1 MAGSI
6 AERRS
11 HRRSRTSGRCA
22 RTRLRPI
29 GREVRTVIRLTLH
42 ELTRKPGITA
52 KPKQGRRVFR
62 TRLEHRLVKVC
73 SLARIPF
80 IWVLVLFGIAFQ
92 IMSSGALRAQVPGAA
107 GHEHLTEVACVDVRP
122 GEKRPEFG
130 CFNVG
135 VVTGLHFGQASVY
148 WHLRAF
154 PSRKAAEAAKS
165 ATGIVVEEDG
175 RVWLS
180 EFGPRNTAPRGGE
193 AIAIVGPLQLPA
205 AKSYAA
211 VLSYAVMRPGDS
223 SRVHTHPGPEGWYVL
238 AGEQCLET
246 PAGANRARA
255 GGTMTVPPNTP
266 MELNVTG
273 TTLRR
278 AFALVIH
285 DSAQERGTPSN
296 WEPLG
301 ACSR

>member
-1 MAGSI
+1 
-6 AERRS
+6 
-11 HRRSRTSGRCA
+11 
-22 RTRLRPI
+22 
-29 GREVRTVIRLTLH
+29 
-42 ELTRKPGITA
+42 
-52 KPKQGRRVFR
+52 
-62 TRLEHRLVKVC
+62 
-73 SLARIPF
+73 
-80 IWVLVLFGIAFQ
+80 
-92 IMSSGALRAQVPGAA
+92 MSSRIDVMIRTPFVLSLVVFVLSLTSLPRATRNEPQAQAPTAA
-107 GHEHLTEVACVDVRP
+107 GHDHLSEVACVDVPP

-135 VVTGLHFGQASVY
+135 TVKGLQFPQKAVY

-154 PSRKAAEAAKS
+154 GNRQAAEAAKS

-180 EFGPRNTAPRGGE
+180 EFGAREAAPKGGE
-193 AIAIVGPLQLPA
+193 AVAVIGPLQLPA
-205 AKSYAA
+205 AKSHSA

-246 PAGANRARA
+246 PAGAEKARA
-255 GGTMTVPPNTP
+255 GQTMAVPPDVP

-273 TTLRR
+273 TALRR

-285 DSAQERGTPSN
+285 DSTQQRGVRSDWKPS
-296 WEPLG
+296 G
-301 ACSR
+301 KCR

>member
-1 MAGSI
+1 M
-6 AERRS
+6 
-11 HRRSRTSGRCA
+11 A
-22 RTRLRPI
+22 RT
-29 GREVRTVIRLTLH
+29 
-42 ELTRKPGITA
+42 
-52 KPKQGRRVFR
+52 
-62 TRLEHRLVKVC
+62 
-73 SLARIPF
+73 PF
-80 IWVLVLFGIAFQ
+80 IRVLMLLLLAFQ
-92 IMSSGALRAQVPGAA
+92 IVPIDKLWAQVPDTI
-107 GHEHLTEVACVDVRP
+107 GHQHLSEVACIDVPP

-130 CFNVG
+130 CFNIA
-135 VVTGLHFGQASVY
+135 VVTGLHFSQASVY

-175 RVWLS
+175 RAWLS
-180 EFGPRNTAPRGGE
+180 EFGPQDTASREGE
-193 AIAIVGPLQLPA
+193 VIAVIGPLQLPA

-223 SRVHTHPGPEGWYVL
+223 SRVHTHPGPEAWYVL

-246 PAGANRARA
+246 PAGASRARA
-255 GGTMTVPPNTP
+255 GETLAVPPNIP

-285 DSAQERGTPSN
+285 DSAQQRGIPSD
-296 WEPLG
+296 WKPPG
-301 ACSR
+301 ACRQ

>member
-1 MAGSI
+1 MSIFLGGSDMG
-6 AERRS
+6 
-11 HRRSRTSGRCA
+11 RTPC
-22 RTRLRPI
+22 I
-29 GREVRTVIRLTLH
+29 G
-42 ELTRKPGITA
+42 
-52 KPKQGRRVFR
+52 
-62 TRLEHRLVKVC
+62 
-73 SLARIPF
+73 
-80 IWVLVLFGIAFQ
+80 VLVLFLVAFH
-92 IMSSGALRAQVPGAA
+92 IVPIGNLWAQVPGTA
-107 GHEHLTEVACVDVRP
+107 GHEHLTEVACVDVPP

-135 VVTGLHFGQASVY
+135 VVTGLHFSQASVY

-193 AIAIVGPLQLPA
+193 AMAVVGPLQLPA

-211 VLSYAVMRPGDS
+211 VLSYAVMRPGDN

-246 PAGANRARA
+246 PAGAHRARA
-255 GGTMTVPPNTP
+255 GGSMTVRPNTP

-273 TTLRR
+273 KTLRR

-285 DSAQERGTPSN
+285 DSAQERGKPSD
-296 WEPLG
+296 WKPSG
-301 ACSR
+301 ACSQ

>member
-1 MAGSI
+1 V
-6 AERRS
+6 
-11 HRRSRTSGRCA
+11 
-22 RTRLRPI
+22 L
-29 GREVRTVIRLTLH
+29 
-42 ELTRKPGITA
+42 
-52 KPKQGRRVFR
+52 
-62 TRLEHRLVKVC
+62 
-73 SLARIPF
+73 SLAAVQF
-80 IWVLVLFGIAFQ
+80 ITGNVQ
-92 IMSSGALRAQVPGAA
+92 AQVRGTA
-107 GHEHLTEVACVDVRP
+107 GHEHLGEVACVDVPP

-135 VVTGLHFGQASVY
+135 TVAGLHFNQASVY

-154 PSRKAAEAAKS
+154 PNRKTAEAAKS

-180 EFGPRNTAPRGGE
+180 EFGARNIAVRGGK
-193 AIAIVGPLQLPA
+193 AIAVIGPLQLPA
-205 AKSYAA
+205 AKSYSA

-246 PAGANRARA
+246 PEGADRART
-255 GGTMTVPPNTP
+255 GGTMLVRPNIP

-273 TTLRR
+273 TKLRR

-285 DSAQERGTPSN
+285 DSAQERGIPSD
-296 WEPLG
+296 WKPSG
-301 ACSR
+301 ACNR